1 MNDYYKI
8 LGVRPTASIAEIKRA
23 YRTKAKKLHPDV
35 SGADATQFHLL
46 IIAYEALI
54 ELHQKATFD
63 IPLNNSAR
71 YDKGRKS
78 ENSFSYREWLSQRND
93 EESFCKLIFWDL
105 MHNREDD
112 AVAAF
117 KKINTEKADFRL
129 SKWFTRE
136 DFMDY
141 GFILAEELTFRNE
154 YYDAYLL
161 LKQIILMEQSYAY
174 FKLFFPEVMS
184 FTRDILRFRI
194 EGTVHDELALDAWES
209 ALDLGFNNKEKAAF
223 LLKMAVVYT
232 RMSDVQTANI
242 CIEEAQRL
250 DTSVKIPKKLQIV

>member
-8 LGVRPTASIAEIKRA
+8 LGVRPTASVSEIKRA
-23 YRTKAKKLHPDV
+23 YRQKAKKLHPDV

-54 ELHQKATFD
+54 ELHQNATFD
-63 IPLNNSAR
+63 IPHAQSNR
-71 YDKGRKS
+71 YDTGRKN
-78 ENSFSYREWLSQRND
+78 EKSFSYRDWLEKRND
-93 EESFCKLIFWDL
+93 EESYCKLIFWDL

-112 AVAAF
+112 AVSAF
-117 KKINTEKADFRL
+117 KKINTEKADFKL

-161 LKQIILMEQSYAY
+161 LKQIIVMEQSYAY

-184 FTRDILRFRI
+184 FTRDIVRFRI

-209 ALDLGFNNKEKAAF
+209 ALDLGFGNKENAAI
-223 LLKMAVVYT
+223 LAKMAAAYI
-232 RMSDVQTANI
+232 RMGDVQTARI
-242 CIEEAQRL
+242 CLDEAVRL
-250 DTSVKIPKKLQIV
+250 DAKMRIPKVLQKV

>member
-23 YRTKAKKLHPDV
+23 YRKKAKKLHPDI
-35 SGADATQFHLL
+35 SGADAAQFHLL
-46 IIAYEALI
+46 VVAYEALI
-54 ELHQKATFD
+54 DLHQNIVFD
-63 IPLNNSAR
+63 IPINKNR
-71 YDKGRKS
+71 YEKGAKNES
-78 ENSFSYREWLSQRND
+78 SFSYRDWLIQRKD
-93 EESFCKLIFWDL
+93 EESSCKLIFWDL
-105 MHNREDD
+105 MHNREDE
-112 AVAAF
+112 AVQAF
-117 KKINTEKADFRL
+117 KKINSEKADFKL

-161 LKQIILMEQSYAY
+161 LKQIITMEQSFAY
-174 FKLFFPEVMS
+174 FKLFFPEVMA

-209 ALDLGFNNKEKAAF
+209 ALDLGFGNKENAAF
-223 LLKMAVVYT
+223 LLKMSAVYM
-232 RMSDVQTANI
+232 RMGDETTAKI
-242 CIEEAQRL
+242 CLDEAMRL
-250 DTSVKIPKKLQIV
+250 DTTVHIPKKLKKI

>member
-8 LGVRPTASIAEIKRA
+8 LGVRPGTSISEIKRA
-23 YRTKAKKLHPDV
+23 YRKKAKKLHPDV

-54 ELHQKATFD
+54 ELHQKASFD
-63 IPLNNSAR
+63 IPFASNR
-71 YDKGRKS
+71 YDKGKKN
-78 ENSFSYREWLSQRND
+78 ENSFSYRDWLSQRND

-112 AVAAF
+112 AVSSF
-117 KKINTEKADFRL
+117 KKINSEKADFKL

-141 GFILAEELTFRNE
+141 GFILAEELTFRDE
-154 YYDAYLL
+154 YYDAYIL
-161 LKQIILMEQSYAY
+161 LKQIITMEHSYAY

-194 EGTVHDELALDAWES
+194 EGTVNDELALDAWES
-209 ALDLGFNNKEKAAF
+209 ALDLGFNNKENATF
-223 LLKMAVVYT
+223 LLKMAAAYLRIGDSAT
-232 RMSDVQTANI
+232 SKI
-242 CIEEAQRL
+242 CLDEAVRL
-250 DTSVKIPKKLQIV
+250 DSQLRIPKVLQKV